1 ANNGSLF
8 LDEIGEMPLE
18 LQVKLLRAIQEGEI
32 MRVGG
37 SEVIKVN
44 LRIISAT
51 NLDLFEE
58 VRKGNFRK
66 DLYYRLNVLPINIPP
81 LREREKDIGLLFD
94 YFIDEYNYSFTVKDE
109 VKEGLMKYNWDGNIR
124 ELINCVMYLENLD
137 KSPIGIEDLP
147 FHIKTSLYNN
157 IKDDRE
163 RSELKDEKH
172 RIVLDILYKAFLE
185 KEKLGRRSISQ
196 KAYEN
201 NHHIS
206 EYDVKGILDE
216 LNELDLV
223 DISIGRGGTTISK
236 KGI

>member
-1 ANNGSLF
+1 EGGSFTGAMKEGKKGIFEMANNGSLF

-66 DLYYRLNVLPINIPP
+66 
-81 LREREKDIGLLFD
+81 
-94 YFIDEYNYSFTVKDE
+94 
-109 VKEGLMKYNWDGNIR
+109 
-124 ELINCVMYLENLD
+124 LINCVMYLENLD
-137 KSPIGIEDLP
+137 KSPIDIEDLP

-201 NHHIS
+201 NHHI
-206 EYDVKGILDE
+206 
-216 LNELDLV
+216 
-223 DISIGRGGTTISK
+223 
-236 KGI
+236 